1 LKASIKG
8 VPSTAVVTTNVTR
21 FTTDTGTVPLRGDPD
36 EGAEGRPAAQ
46 TSTSII
52 GFTIGRA
59 MDAAC
64 EAKFGLWSSALPTG
78 LYCSR
83 WWRPS
88 RSVLPWLGGSPTSW
102 RSRATTPTWDGT

>member
-1 LKASIKG
+1 MNDTCTTAFWASIKG

-21 FTTDTGTVPLRGDPD
+21 FTTDIGTVPLGGDPD
-36 EGAEGRPAAQ
+36 EGAEARRAAQ

-78 LYCSR
+78 L
-83 WWRPS
+83 
-88 RSVLPWLGGSPTSW
+88 VLLALV
-102 RSRATTPTWDGT
+102 ATKPKW